1 MNRRQTIISTVQSA
15 AAFLLAFA
23 FFNFLYPYHIHYQ
36 EQMQLFRFGADYF
49 RESVAVPG
57 GLGDWIG
64 GFLVQF
70 FYHAPV
76 GALILGILLVLIQM
90 LTWKN
95 MENGSFA
102 KYPLSFLPA
111 VAMFLFLCDENAL
124 VTAAIAII
132 ASLTLAF
139 ILMKIRRAGI
149 RSIITIMFM
158 PVMYLLFGSISILVP
173 VIVAIRSFMR
183 EEDKKNILIFSIA
196 AVVMATAIPLVAR
209 AYSPYPLERLA
220 FGVHYHRYH
229 NAIPLLAWISV
240 LMVPSAMLLA
250 TAFRKDRMVAAS
262 LALAILP
269 AACLTPV
276 FADMEKERLFGYDF
290 MTRMGQWNK
299 ILATSD
305 KDSPD
310 SPIAVECT
318 NLALAKT
325 AHMSSDMFSFFQ
337 NGPAGLIPEFT
348 RDHFSPVPTG
358 TVYYHLGMINTA
370 QTFFFEAQEGIPDF
384 QKSARL
390 TQALAKTNLINGDYE
405 VARKYVGAL
414 KQTLFYREWAKETER
429 LINNPEL
436 IEKVPEYAYLR
447 SVRIKDHD
455 FMFSQEEMDSML
467 GLMYVENEANVMA
480 MDYLLAWCLLRKDL
494 PRFFECH
501 KLLKKGYDA
510 RHYQEAVVLYWALT
524 HDGPEGMPGFIT
536 RNVASEFTRFISSF
550 QSGRDEASMQK
561 EFGDTYWFYYYYRF
575 K

>member
-76 GALILGILLVLIQM
+76 GALILGILLVLIQL

-102 KYPLSFLPA
+102 TYPLSFLPA
-111 VAMFLFLCDENAL
+111 VAMFLFFCDENAL

-132 ASLTLAF
+132 ASMILAF
-139 ILMKIRRAGI
+139 ILMKIRRTGI
-149 RSIITIMFM
+149 RSIITIMLM

-173 VIVAIRSFMR
+173 VIVAIRSFIR
-183 EEDKKNILIFSIA
+183 EEDKKTILFFSLA
-196 AVVMATAIPLVAR
+196 AVTMAVAAPLAAR
-209 AYSPYPLERLA
+209 GHSPYPLDRLM

-429 LINNPEL
+429 LINNTEL

-524 HDGPEGMPGFIT
+524 HDGPEGMPGFVT
-536 RNVASEFTRFISSF
+536 RNVASDFTRFISSF

>member
-76 GALILGILLVLIQM
+76 GALILGILLVLIQL

-102 KYPLSFLPA
+102 TYPLSFLPA

-149 RSIITIMFM
+149 RSIITIMLM

-183 EEDKKNILIFSIA
+183 EEDKKTILFFSLA
-196 AVVMATAIPLVAR
+196 AVTMAVAAPLAAR
-209 AYSPYPLERLA
+209 GHSPYPLDRLM

-250 TAFRKDRMVAAS
+250 TAFRKDRMVAAN

-405 VARKYVGAL
+405 VARKYIGAL
-414 KQTLFYREWAKETER
+414 KQTLFYKEWAKETER

-501 KLLKKGYDA
+501 QLLKKGYDA

-524 HDGPEGMPGFIT
+524 HDGPEGMPGFVT
-536 RNVASEFTRFISSF
+536 RNVASDFTRFISSF

>member
-23 FFNFLYPYHIHYQ
+23 FFNFLYPYHVHYQ

-76 GALILGILLVLIQM
+76 GALILGILLVLIQL

-102 KYPLSFLPA
+102 TYPLSFLPA

-139 ILMKIRRAGI
+139 ILMKIRRTGI
-149 RSIITIMFM
+149 RSIITIMLM

-173 VIVAIRSFMR
+173 VIVAIRSFIR
-183 EEDKKNILIFSIA
+183 KEDKKTILFFSLAAVTMAIA
-196 AVVMATAIPLVAR
+196 APLVAR
-209 AYSPYPLERLA
+209 GHSPYPLDRLM

-250 TAFRKDRMVAAS
+250 KAFRKDRMVAAS

-501 KLLKKGYDA
+501 QLLKKGYDA

>member
-49 RESVAVPG
+49 RESTAVPG

-76 GALILGILLVLIQM
+76 GALILGILLVLIQL

-102 KYPLSFLPA
+102 TYPLSFLPA

-132 ASLTLAF
+132 ASLILAF
-139 ILMKIRRAGI
+139 ILMKIRRTGI

-173 VIVAIRSFMR
+173 VIVAIRSFIR
-183 EEDKKNILIFSIA
+183 KEDKKTILFFFLA
-196 AVVMATAIPLVAR
+196 AVTMAVAAPLVAR
-209 AYSPYPLERLA
+209 GHSPYPLDRLM

-305 KDSPD
+305 KHSPD

-447 SVRIKDHD
+447 SVRIKNHD

-501 KLLKKGYDA
+501 QLLKKGYDA

-524 HDGPEGMPGFIT
+524 HDGPEGMPGFVT
-536 RNVASEFTRFISSF
+536 RNVASDFTRFISSF

>member
-1 MNRRQTIISTVQSA
+1 MTRRQTIICSA
-15 AAFLLAFA
+15 LSATGILLAFI
-23 FFNFLYPYHIHYQ
+23 FFNFIYPYHIHYQ

-49 RESVAVPG
+49 RESMAIPG

-70 FYHAPV
+70 FYHAPA
-76 GALILGILLVLIQM
+76 GSLILAMLLGLIQF

-95 MENGSFA
+95 MEKGSFA
-102 KYPLSFLPA
+102 AYPLSFLPA
-111 VAMFLFLCDENAL
+111 IAMFLFYCDENAL
-124 VTAAIAII
+124 VTAAVAMA
-132 ASLTLAF
+132 ASLTLSSA
-139 ILMKIRRAGI
+139 LMNIRRTGFRFAT
-149 RSIITIMFM
+149 TILLM
-158 PVMYLLFGSISILVP
+158 PVMYCLFGSISIIVP
-173 VIVAIRSFMR
+173 VVVGIRSAMR
-183 EEDKKNILIFSIA
+183 KKEMTAILAFSAA
-196 AVVMATAIPLVAR
+196 AVLMAVLIPFTAR
-209 AYSPYPLERLA
+209 SCCPYPLERLI
-220 FGVHYHRYH
+220 FGIHYHRYH
-229 NAIPLLAWISV
+229 NAIPLMVWTAVLLVPSV
-240 LMVPSAMLLA
+240 LLLA
-250 TAFRKDRMVAAS
+250 KVMTRDRLAAVS
-262 LALAILP
+262 MALVILP

-276 FADMEKERLFGYDF
+276 FTDIEKERLFGYDF

-305 KDSPD
+305 RHVPD

-325 AHMSSDMFSFFQ
+325 GHMSSDMFSFFQ
-337 NGPAGLIPEFT
+337 NGPAGLLPEFT
-348 RDHFSPVPTG
+348 RNHFSPIPTG

-390 TQALAKTNLINGDYE
+390 SQALARTNLINGDYE
-405 VARKYVGAL
+405 VARKYVRAL
-414 KQTLFYREWAKETER
+414 KQTLFYRKWAKETEKLLDNPG
-429 LINNPEL
+429 LIDQ
-436 IEKVPEYAYLR
+436 VPEYAYLR

-467 GLMYVENEANVMA
+467 GLLYVENDTNTMA

-510 RHYQEAVVLYWALT
+510 RHYQEAVILYWALT
-524 HDGPEGMPGFIT
+524 HDGPDGMPDFIT
-536 RNVASEFTRFISSF
+536 DRTAKSFTRFISRL
-550 QSGRDEASMQK
+550 QAGVDEASMQK
-561 EFGDTYWFYYYYRF
+561 EFGNTYWFYYYYRF

>member
-1 MNRRQTIISTVQSA
+1 MNRRQTIICSAQSITVL
-15 AAFLLAFA
+15 LLAFA
-23 FFNFLYPYHIHYQ
+23 FFNFIYPYHLHYQ
-36 EQMQLFRFGADYF
+36 EQMQLFRFGQDYF
-49 RESVAVPG
+49 VESVAVPG
-57 GLGDWIG
+57 GFCDWIG

-70 FYHAPV
+70 FYHAPAAAFILS
-76 GALILGILLVLIQM
+76 ALLGLIQL

-95 MENGSFA
+95 MEKGNFA
-102 KYPLSFLPA
+102 SYPLSFLPA
-111 VAMFLFLCDENAL
+111 AAMFLFFCDENAL
-124 VTAAIAII
+124 VTAATAII
-132 ASLTLAF
+132 ASLTLSYA
-139 ILMKIRRAGI
+139 LMKISRTDLRC
-149 RSIITIMFM
+149 IITILLM
-158 PVMYLLFGSISILVP
+158 PVMYMLFGSISILVP
-173 VIVAIRSFMR
+173 LTVGIRSIIRKENTKTILVFCSATFIVA
-183 EEDKKNILIFSIA
+183 
-196 AVVMATAIPLVAR
+196 AVTLLVAR
-209 AYSPYPLERLA
+209 GYSPYPLNRLA
-220 FGVHYHRYH
+220 FGIHYHRYH

-240 LMVPSAMLLA
+240 ILVPAAMLLA
-250 TAFRKDRMVAAS
+250 TAMKKDRMAALS
-262 LALAILP
+262 IAVSILP
-269 AACLTPV
+269 AVCLAPI

-305 KDSPD
+305 KHPAD

-325 AHMSSDMFSFFQ
+325 EHMSSDMFSFFQ
-337 NGPAGLIPEFT
+337 NGPAGLVPEFT

-390 TQALAKTNLINGDYE
+390 TQMLAKTNLINGDYE
-405 VARKYVGAL
+405 VARKHVNAL
-414 KQTLFYREWAKETER
+414 KQTVFYRRWAKETEKLLDDPA
-429 LINNPEL
+429 LID
-436 IEKVPEYAYLR
+436 KVPEYSWLR
-447 SVRIKDHD
+447 SVRMKDHD

-467 GLMYVENEANVMA
+467 GLLYVENKANVMV

-501 KLLKKGYDA
+501 KLLQDGYDA

-524 HDGPEGMPGFIT
+524 HDGPEGMPGFVT
-536 RNVASEFTRFISSF
+536 RNVASSFARFISGF

-561 EFGDTYWFYYYYRF
+561 EFGNTYWFYYYYRF

>member
-49 RESVAVPG
+49 RESTAVPG

-76 GALILGILLVLIQM
+76 GALILGTLLMLIQL

-102 KYPLSFLPA
+102 TYPLSFLPA

-124 VTAAIAII
+124 VTAAIAIT

-139 ILMKIRRAGI
+139 ILMKIRRTGI
-149 RSIITIMFM
+149 RSIITIMLM

-173 VIVAIRSFMR
+173 VIVAIRSFIR
-183 EEDKKNILIFSIA
+183 KEDKKTILFFSLA
-196 AVVMATAIPLVAR
+196 AVTMAVAAPLAAR
-209 AYSPYPLERLA
+209 GHSPYPLDRLM

-229 NAIPLLAWISV
+229 NAIPLLAWISF

-305 KDSPD
+305 KHSPD

-447 SVRIKDHD
+447 SVRIKNHD

-524 HDGPEGMPGFIT
+524 HDGPEGMPGFVT